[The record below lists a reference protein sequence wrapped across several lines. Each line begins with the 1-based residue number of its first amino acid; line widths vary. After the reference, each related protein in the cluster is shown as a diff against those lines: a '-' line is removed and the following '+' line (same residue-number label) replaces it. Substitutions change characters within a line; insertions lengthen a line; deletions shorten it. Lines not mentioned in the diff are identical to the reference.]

1 MTTERENQIEA
12 KLRKEFQRLTPD
24 AQEDDFVGLHL
35 DIADLRRTVR
45 ALEAEVRD
53 LKARD
58 AQLVDDDR
66 QTVIRR
72 LQASLKHADSEKWR
86 ANEKA
91 AAALRQAYVLKK
103 RIKELEARE
112 IPLD

>member
-1 MTTERENQIEA
+1 MTYEKQKQMEA
-12 KLRKEFQRLTPD
+12 KLRKEFQRLSPE

-35 DIADLRRTVR
+35 DLADVRLELASVERELR
-45 ALEAEVRD
+45 E

-58 AQLVDDDR
+58 AELLADDR
-66 QTVIRR
+66 QEVIRR
-72 LQASLKHADSEKWR
+72 LQASLKNADSQKWR

-91 AAALRQAYVLKK
+91 NAALRQVYALKK
-103 RIKELEARE
+103 RVKELEAME